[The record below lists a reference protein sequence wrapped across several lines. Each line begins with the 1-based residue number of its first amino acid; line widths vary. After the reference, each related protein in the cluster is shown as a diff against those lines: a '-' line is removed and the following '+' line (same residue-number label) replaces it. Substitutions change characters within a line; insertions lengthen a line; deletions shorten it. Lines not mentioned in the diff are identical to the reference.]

1 MATQPTGFLGGL
13 NTVFNTIGNAAAA
26 ASPFLQLGAGLQS
39 AGAQKASGIYQAGLY
54 ELQAIDTL
62 ALADIRATQTERTA
76 TIQAGRKLLQAK
88 LEARN
93 YQIQGNQILR
103 NLRATNAAIRARAA
117 ANGISIG
124 SGSAYDAQRR
134 NQEDAFFDLSISDF
148 NALTAR
154 VYGFEDA
161 ASMYLQGIRQGLYDK
176 YAAETQAR
184 ELRTAGKFT
193 KKSGGLIANAQLVQT
208 GANFLSKGR
217 ATIDPIYRA
226 AEQLKED
233 LT

>member
-13 NTVFNTIGNAAAA
+13 NTVFNTIGNVAQA
-26 ASPFLQLGAGLQS
+26 ASPFMQLGAGLEA
-39 AGAQKASGIYQAGLY
+39 AGAKKAAGIYQAGLY

-62 ALADIRATQTERTA
+62 ALADIRSEQTERTA
-76 TIQAGRKLLQAK
+76 TIQAGRRLLQAK
-88 LEARN
+88 LDARN

-124 SGSAYDAQRR
+124 SGSAYDSQRR
-134 NQEDAFFDLSISDF
+134 NQQDAFFDLSISDF

-161 ASMYLQGIRQGLYDK
+161 ASMYLQGVRQGLYDK
-176 YAAETQAR
+176 YAAKTQAN
-184 ELRTAGKFT
+184 ELRTAADFT
-193 KKSGGLIANAQLVQT
+193 KKSGGLISNAQLLQT
-208 GANFLSKGR
+208 GANFLSSGR
-217 ATIDPIYRA
+217 TAIDPIYNA
-226 AEQLKED
+226 AVQLKKD